1 MILESPAEPGPDGNL
16 IIGGTE
22 RNRLGGIARAAVCV
36 TFFWEPAIAF
46 RYAMRGD
53 IRDAP
58 GGLPHR
64 GRRPPGLESLSPGPF
79 PPFFLSYALCYLP
92 KKP

>member
-1 MILESPAEPGPDGNL
+1 MILESPAEPGPVGNL

-22 RNRLGGIARAAVCV
+22 RNRKGVIARAAVRV
-36 TFFWEPAIAF
+36 MVFWEPAIAF

-58 GGLPHR
+58 GGLGHR
-64 GRRPPGLESLSPGPF
+64 
-79 PPFFLSYALCYLP
+79 
-92 KKP
+92 